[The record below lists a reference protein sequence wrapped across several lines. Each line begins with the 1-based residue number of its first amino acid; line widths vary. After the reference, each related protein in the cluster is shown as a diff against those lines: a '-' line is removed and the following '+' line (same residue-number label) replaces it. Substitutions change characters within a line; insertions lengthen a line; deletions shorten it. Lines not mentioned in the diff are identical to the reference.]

1 MALADPQK
9 EASTF
14 ERMNAQPQ
22 FLSSNKITRFFK
34 KWTAESG
41 VLKKIY
47 CPYKNLMLE
56 TDPINNSYS
65 QNSRTPKEN

>member
-22 FLSSNKITRFFK
+22 LLSSNKITRFFK

-41 VLKKIY
+41 VLKKNIL
-47 CPYKNLMLE
+47 PLQKFNA
-56 TDPINNSYS
+56 
-65 QNSRTPKEN
+65 